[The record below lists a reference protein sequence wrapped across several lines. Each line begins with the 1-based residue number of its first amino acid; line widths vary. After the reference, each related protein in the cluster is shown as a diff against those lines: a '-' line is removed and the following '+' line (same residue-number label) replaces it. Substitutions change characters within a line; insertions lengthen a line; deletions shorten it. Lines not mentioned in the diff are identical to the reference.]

1 MGCCCMRGK
10 IQNFRRHRKVVAFW
24 SFDSLR
30 LTYIT
35 YWTCCDIFSK
45 RLFMQHNH
53 VLIIYLVGVGHAWL
67 ITLLYVLITLYSV
80 CKYCVM
86 RGHSHINIA
95 TNDQRATFISVINNT
110 YCRMSFVWMWE
121 MCLMYASIYVYF
133 YASLICRYGIPT
145 TFWR

>member
-24 SFDSLR
+24 LATTYVYYILNLLWHFFQVSFHATQSCTYYIPSGSWTCLVNNIVICFNHIILLCVNTASCVAIVISILR
-30 LTYIT
+30 LMTRG
-35 YWTCCDIFSK
+35 
-45 RLFMQHNH
+45 RL
-53 VLIIYLVGVGHAWL
+53 LG
-67 ITLLYVLITLYSV
+67 T
-80 CKYCVM
+80 
-86 RGHSHINIA
+86 
-95 TNDQRATFISVINNT
+95 SVINNT

-133 YASLICRYGIPT
+133 YASLICIYGIPT